1 MFTAK
6 SASVLGN
13 VGSGEENA
21 KPRSLAY
28 EDLFSFL
35 SDSLP
40 EKGGKVIQGN
50 LHRSLLSIFS
60 SDAPE
65 KSKLKHVRFP
75 A

>member
-13 VGSGEENA
+13 ISSGKENA
-21 KPRSLAY
+21 KPRSLPY

-35 SDSLP
+35 SASLP
-40 EKGGKVIQGN
+40 EKGARVIQGN

-60 SDAPE
+60 NDAPE

-75 A
+75 P